1 MIKSKLRIKT
11 LDIMRFI
18 AALNVMLYHYLYR
31 GIQTGRVEEMDLQSS
46 HFFKYGYLGVNLFFI
61 ISGFVIFLSLKNNN
75 NYLTFIKNR
84 IIRLFPTYLI
94 SITITLSM
102 FLIFLENIP
111 FDNKTII
118 TNFFMINW
126 IFNLPSIDGV
136 YWSLH
141 IEWVFYILMT
151 GFLLISKKI
160 KIINCVYSWFIIII
174 ILKLMKLFDF
184 YVPGEISF
192 LLMEKYGLLFIAGIF
207 FYKNYISG
215 FNIKD
220 FLILLMCFILSSYD
234 LINQSRI
241 LEIDLKSTS
250 SDIILITINLS
261 FFLYFFFLS
270 YIEKLNKF
278 SFAKLGMVSYPMYLI
293 HQELGYI
300 LYDYLKRDNH
310 NYNIFLI
317 LVIIAI
323 VIVTSI
329 IITEKYEKP
338 IFNYL
343 KTIVI
348 TK

>member
-1 MIKSKLRIKT
+1 MMKSKLRIKT

-18 AALNVMLYHYLYR
+18 AALGVMLYHYLYR
-31 GIQTGRVEEMDLQSS
+31 GIQTGRVDEIDLQSS

-61 ISGFVIFLSLKNNN
+61 ISGFVIFLSLRNNN
-75 NYLTFIKNR
+75 NYLIFIKNR

-94 SITITLSM
+94 SIIITLSM
-102 FLIFLENIP
+102 FFIFLNSIP

-160 KIINCVYSWFIIII
+160 KIINCVYSWFVIII
-174 ILKLMKLFDF
+174 ILKLMKLFSF
-184 YVPGEISF
+184 NVPSEISF
-192 LLMEKYGLLFIAGIF
+192 LLIEKYGLLFVAGIF

-215 FNIKD
+215 FIIKN
-220 FLILLMCFILSSYD
+220 FLILLICFILSTYD

-241 LEIDLKSTS
+241 LEIELNSSS
-250 SDIILITINLS
+250 SDIILIIINLS

-270 YIEKLNKF
+270 YFEKINKF
-278 SFAKLGMVSYPMYLI
+278 SYAKLGMASYPMYLI
-293 HQELGYI
+293 HQEVGYI
-300 LYDYLKRDNH
+300 LYDYIKLDNH

-317 LVIIAI
+317 LVIITI
-323 VIVTSI
+323 VIIASI
-329 IITEKYEKP
+329 IIAEKYEKP

-348 TK
+348 KK